1 MARNARASR
10 CVGRLAEEQGMYQRV
25 TLPNGIR
32 VFTSQMSYLRS
43 VSIAFYFGVGAR
55 YEPDAIS
62 GASHFIEHMLFKGS
76 ERFPNAQ
83 TISEAIEGV
92 GGVLDAATDKEVT
105 VYSAKVASQH
115 FDLAMR
121 LMTDMVRRPLMQAE
135 EIEKERDV
143 IIEELN
149 MYRDSP
155 ADWVNV
161 LADEAMWPGQPLGR
175 EVAGTRETVN
185 ALSRETLLDY
195 KARHYTPSNLVVS
208 IAGNVSHEQVMESL
222 MTLLGDW
229 PAAIAPGWTPSP
241 LLPTAERVR
250 LETRPTEQTNLCL
263 LTPGISHHDPR
274 HYAMTLL
281 NVALGDGMSSRLF
294 IELRERLGL
303 AYDIGSA
310 PSYYHDT
317 GSFTVSAGVE
327 PKRTEAT
334 IRAAIG
340 ELRKLRDEPPRP
352 DELARVKE
360 YTKGRMALR
369 LEDTYSV
376 AAWMG
381 GQEIITGEPLELD
394 EVMARVDA
402 VTAEQ
407 TQALAREIFTSDAL
421 HLAVIGPQKDAAAL
435 ERLLEI

>member
-1 MARNARASR
+1 
-10 CVGRLAEEQGMYQRV
+10 
-25 TLPNGIR
+25 
-32 VFTSQMSYLRS
+32 
-43 VSIAFYFGVGAR
+43 FYFGVGAR
-55 YEPDAIS
+55 YEPDPIS

-76 ERFPNAQ
+76 ERFPDAQ

-115 FDLAMR
+115 FELAMR
-121 LMTDMVRRPLMQAE
+121 LITDMVRHPLMQAD
-135 EIEKERDV
+135 EIEKERGV
-143 IIEELN
+143 IIEELS

-161 LADEAMWPGQPLGR
+161 LADEVMWPGQPLGR
-175 EVAGTRETVN
+175 EVAGTRETVTS
-185 ALSRETLLDY
+185 LSRETLLDY

-222 MTLLGDW
+222 TALLGDW
-229 PAAIAPGWTPSP
+229 PAATAPGWTPNP
-241 LLPTAERVR
+241 LRPSAERVR

-263 LTPGISHHDPR
+263 LTPGIAHHDPR

-281 NVALGDGMSSRLF
+281 NAALGDGMSSRLF
-294 IELRERLGL
+294 VEIRERQGL

-327 PKRTEAT
+327 PKRAEAT

-340 ELRKLRDEPPRP
+340 ELRKLRDEPLRA

-402 VTAEQ
+402 VTVEQ
-407 TQALAREIFTSDAL
+407 TQALARDLFSGDTL
-421 HLAVIGPQKDAAAL
+421 RLAVIGPQKDGAAL
-435 ERLLEI
+435 ARLLEM

>member
-1 MARNARASR
+1 MH
-10 CVGRLAEEQGMYQRV
+10 QRV

-32 VFTSQMSYLRS
+32 VFTSEMPHLRS

-55 YEPDAIS
+55 YEPDPIS

-76 ERFPNAQ
+76 RHFPNAQ
-83 TISEAIEGV
+83 VISEAIEGV

-115 FDLAMR
+115 FDLALR
-121 LMTDMVRRPLMQAE
+121 LMTDMVRHPLMEAQ
-135 EIEKERDV
+135 EIEKERGV
-143 IIEELN
+143 IIEELS

-175 EVAGTRETVN
+175 EVAGTRETVA

-195 KARHYTPSNLVVS
+195 KARHYTPSNLVISV
-208 IAGNVSHEQVMESL
+208 AGNVSDQQVMDKLVE
-222 MTLLGDW
+222 LLDDW
-229 PAAIAPGWTPSP
+229 PDSTAPRWSPSP
-241 LLPTAERVR
+241 IRPTAERVW

-263 LTPGISHHDPR
+263 LTPGIAHTDPR
-274 HYAMTLL
+274 HYTMTLL
-281 NVALGDGMSSRLF
+281 NAALGDGMSSRLF
-294 IELRERLGL
+294 IEIRERLGL

-310 PSYYHDT
+310 PSYYYDT
-317 GSFTVSAGVE
+317 GSFTLSAGVE

-334 IRAAIG
+334 IRAAIA

-352 DELARVKE
+352 EELARVKE

-381 GQEIITGEPLELD
+381 GQEIISGEALELD
-394 EVMARVDA
+394 EVTARVDA
-402 VTAEQ
+402 VTVEQ
-407 TQALAREIFTSDAL
+407 VQALARDLFTSDGL
-421 HLAVIGPQKDAAAL
+421 RLAVIGPQDDRAAL
-435 ERLLEI
+435 ERLLEM

>member
-1 MARNARASR
+1 
-10 CVGRLAEEQGMYQRV
+10 MYQRV

-32 VFTSQMSYLRS
+32 VFTSQIPYLRS
-43 VSIAFYFGVGAR
+43 VSVAFYFGVGAR
-55 YEPDAIS
+55 YEPEVIS

-76 ERFPNAQ
+76 ERFPTAQ
-83 TISEAIEGV
+83 SISEAIEGV

-121 LMTDMVRRPLMQAE
+121 LITDMARNPLMQAE
-135 EIEKERDV
+135 EIEKERGV

-155 ADWVNV
+155 ADWVSV

-175 EVAGTRETVN
+175 EVAGTRETVST
-185 ALSRETLLDY
+185 LSRETLLNY

-208 IAGNVSHEQVMESL
+208 IAGNVSDAQVMETL
-222 MTLLGDW
+222 TALLGDW
-229 PAAIAPGWTPSP
+229 PDATAPTWTPSP
-241 LLPTAERVR
+241 ILPTTERVR
-250 LETRPTEQTNLCL
+250 LETRSTEQTNLCL
-263 LTPGISHHDPR
+263 LTPGIAHNDPR

-281 NVALGDGMSSRLF
+281 NAALGDGMSSRLF
-294 IELRERLGL
+294 VELRERLGL
-303 AYDIGSA
+303 AYDIGSG
-310 PSYYHDT
+310 PSYYHGT
-317 GSFTVSAGVE
+317 GAFTISAGVE

-340 ELRKLRDEPPRP
+340 ELRKLRDEPLRA

-394 EVMARVDA
+394 EVMARIDA
-402 VTAEQ
+402 VTVEQ
-407 TQALAREIFTSDAL
+407 TQALARDLFTGEGL
-421 HLAVIGPQKDAAAL
+421 RLAVIGPQKDSAAL
-435 ERLLEI
+435 ERLLEM

>member
-1 MARNARASR
+1 
-10 CVGRLAEEQGMYQRV
+10 MYQRV
-25 TLPNGIR
+25 TLPNGVR
-32 VFTSQMSYLRS
+32 VFTSRITHVRS

-92 GGVLDAATDKEVT
+92 GGVLDAATDKEIT

-121 LMTDMVRRPLMQAE
+121 LITDMIRRPLMEAE
-135 EIEKERDV
+135 EVEKERGV

-161 LADEAMWPGQPLGR
+161 LADETMWPGQPLGR
-175 EVAGTRETVN
+175 EVAGTRETVT

-195 KARHYTPSNLVVS
+195 KTRHYTPSNLVVS
-208 IAGNVSHEQVMESL
+208 IAGNVSHEQVMDAL
-222 MTLLGDW
+222 DTLLGDW
-229 PAAIAPGWTPSP
+229 PAADAPGWTPSP
-241 LLPTAERVR
+241 IPLSAARVR

-263 LTPGISHHDPR
+263 MTPGIGHHDPR
-274 HYAMTLL
+274 HYTMTLL
-281 NVALGDGMSSRLF
+281 NAALGDGMSSRLF
-294 IELRERLGL
+294 LEIRERQGL

-310 PSYYHDT
+310 PTYYHDT
-317 GSFTVSAGVE
+317 GAFTIEAGVE
-327 PKRTEAT
+327 PSRTEAT
-334 IRAAIG
+334 IRAAIN
-340 ELRKLRDEPPRP
+340 ELRRLRDEPLRP
-352 DELARVKE
+352 EELARVKE
-360 YTKGRMALR
+360 YVKGRMALR
-369 LEDTYSV
+369 LEDTYSM

-381 GQEIITGEPLELD
+381 GQEIITGEALELD
-394 EVMARVDA
+394 EVMARIDA
-402 VTAEQ
+402 VTLADV
-407 TQALAREIFTSDAL
+407 QALARAL
-421 HLAVIGPQKDAAAL
+421 FISEGLRLAVIGPQSDTAAL
-435 ERLLEI
+435 ERLLEL

>member
-1 MARNARASR
+1 MH
-10 CVGRLAEEQGMYQRV
+10 QRV

-32 VFTSQMSYLRS
+32 VFTAPMPHLRS

-55 YEPDAIS
+55 NEPDPIS

-76 ERFPNAQ
+76 QQFPSAQ
-83 TISEAIEGV
+83 IISEAIEGV

-115 FDLAMR
+115 FDLALR
-121 LMTDMVRRPLMQAE
+121 LISDMARHPLMEAE
-135 EIEKERDV
+135 EIEKERGV

-175 EVAGTRETVN
+175 EVAGTRETVA

-195 KARHYTPSNLVVS
+195 KAQHYTPSNLVVS
-208 IAGNVSHEQVMESL
+208 VAGNISHQQVIDKLGE
-222 MTLLGDW
+222 LLGDW
-229 PAAIAPGWTPSP
+229 PDAAAPRWTPSP
-241 LLPTAERVR
+241 IRPTAERVR

-263 LTPGISHHDPR
+263 LTPGIAHTDPR
-274 HYAMTLL
+274 HYTMTLL
-281 NVALGDGMSSRLF
+281 NAALGDGMSSRLF

-317 GSFTVSAGVE
+317 GSFTISAGVE

-334 IRAAIG
+334 IRAAIA
-340 ELRKLRDEPPRP
+340 ELRKLCAEPLRP
-352 DELARVKE
+352 EELARVKE

-381 GQEIITGEPLELD
+381 GQEIISGEALELD

-407 TQALAREIFTSDAL
+407 TQELARELFTSDGL
-421 HLAVIGPQKDAAAL
+421 RLAVIGPQDDPAAL
-435 ERLLEI
+435 ERLLEL

>member
-1 MARNARASR
+1 MH
-10 CVGRLAEEQGMYQRV
+10 QRY

-32 VFTSQMSYLRS
+32 VFTSEISHVRS
-43 VSIAFYFGVGAR
+43 VSITFYFGVGAR
-55 YEPDAIS
+55 YEPDPIS

-83 TISEAIEGV
+83 TISETIEGV

-105 VYSAKVASQH
+105 VYSAKVTSQH
-115 FDLAMR
+115 FELAAR
-121 LMTDMVRRPLMQAE
+121 LIADMVRRPLMDPK
-135 EIEKERDV
+135 EIEKERSV

-161 LADEAMWPGQPLGR
+161 LADEAMWPGLPLGR
-175 EVAGTRETVN
+175 EVAGTRETVS
-185 ALSRETLLDY
+185 ALSAETLLDY
-195 KARHYTPSNLVVS
+195 KTRHYTPSNLVVS
-208 IAGNVSHEQVMESL
+208 VAGNVSHAQVMDTL
-222 MTLLGDW
+222 TTLLGDW
-229 PAAIAPGWTPSP
+229 TAAPAPTWTPSP
-241 LLPTAERVR
+241 IPAGVQRVR

-263 LTPGISHHDPR
+263 MTPGISHHDKR

-281 NVALGDGMSSRLF
+281 NAALGDGMSSRLF
-294 IELRERLGL
+294 VELRERLGL

-310 PSYYHDT
+310 PSYFHDT

-327 PKRTEAT
+327 PKRAEAT
-334 IRAAIG
+334 IRAALT
-340 ELRKLRDEPPRP
+340 ELRKLRDEPMRAE
-352 DELARVKE
+352 ELARVKE
-360 YTKGRMALR
+360 YVNGRMALR

-394 EVMARVDA
+394 EVMARVNA
-402 VTAEQ
+402 VTIDD
-407 TQALAREIFTSDAL
+407 TYALARDLFTTEGL
-421 HLAVIGPQKDAAAL
+421 RLAVIGPQEDSAAL
-435 ERLLEI
+435 ERLLEL

>member
-1 MARNARASR
+1 
-10 CVGRLAEEQGMYQRV
+10 MYQRV

-32 VFTSQMSYLRS
+32 VFVSEIPYVRS

-55 YEPDAIS
+55 YEPDDIA

-76 ERFPNAQ
+76 ERFSTAQ
-83 TISEAIEGV
+83 IISEAIEGV

-121 LMTDMVRRPLMQAE
+121 LISDMVRRPLLQTE
-135 EIEKERDV
+135 EIEKERSV

-161 LADEAMWPGQPLGR
+161 LADETMWPGQPLGR
-175 EVAGTRETVN
+175 EVAGTRETVS
-185 ALSRETLLDY
+185 ALTRETLLSY
-195 KARHYTPSNLVVS
+195 KQRHYTPSNLVVS
-208 IAGNVSHEQVMESL
+208 VAGNVSHQQVRDAL
-222 MTLLGDW
+222 AALLGDW
-229 PAAIAPGWTPSP
+229 SADLAPRWTPSP
-241 LLPTAERVR
+241 IPPSSTRVR

-263 LTPGISHHDPR
+263 LTPGLSSKDPR

-281 NVALGDGMSSRLF
+281 NAALGDGMSSRLF
-294 IELRERLGL
+294 VEIRERLGL

-310 PSYYHDT
+310 PTYYHDT
-317 GSFTVSAGVE
+317 GSLTISAGVE

-334 IRAAIG
+334 IRAALA
-340 ELRKLRDEPPRP
+340 ELSKLRDEPLHAE
-352 DELARVKE
+352 ELARVKE

-394 EVMARVDA
+394 EVMARIDA
-402 VTAEQ
+402 VTVED
-407 TQALAREIFTSDAL
+407 TQALARELFTGDGL
-421 HLAVIGPQKDAAAL
+421 RLAVIGPQRDSAAL
-435 ERLLEI
+435 ERLLEL

>member
-1 MARNARASR
+1 
-10 CVGRLAEEQGMYQRV
+10 MYERV

-32 VFTSQMSYLRS
+32 VFTSQITYVRS

-55 YEPDAIS
+55 YEPDDIS

-121 LMTDMVRRPLMQAE
+121 LISDMVRHPLMEAE

-155 ADWVNV
+155 ADWVSV
-161 LADEAMWPGQPLGR
+161 LADETMWPGQPLGR
-175 EVAGTRETVN
+175 EVAGTRETVS
-185 ALSRETLLDY
+185 ALSRDILLAY
-195 KARHYTPSNLVVS
+195 KERHYTPSNLVVS
-208 IAGNVSHEQVMESL
+208 VAGNVSREQVLASL
-222 MTLLGDW
+222 NELLGDW
-229 PAAIAPGWTPSP
+229 PTATAPQWNPSP
-241 LLPTAERVR
+241 IQTGVQRVR

-263 LTPGISHHDPR
+263 LTPGIASRDPR

-281 NVALGDGMSSRLF
+281 NAALGDGMSSRLF
-294 IELRERLGL
+294 VEIRERQGL

-317 GSFTVSAGVE
+317 GAFTISAGVE
-327 PKRTEAT
+327 PKRVEAT
-334 IRAAIG
+334 IRASIA
-340 ELRKLRDEPPRP
+340 ELRKLREEPLRAA
-352 DELARVKE
+352 ELARVKE
-360 YTKGRMALR
+360 YVKGRMALR

-394 EVMARVDA
+394 EVMARIDA
-402 VTAEQ
+402 VTVEQ
-407 TQALAREIFTSDAL
+407 TQALARDLFTGEGL
-421 HLAVIGPQKDAAAL
+421 RLAVIGPQRESEAL
-435 ERLLEI
+435 ERLLEM

>member
-1 MARNARASR
+1 
-10 CVGRLAEEQGMYQRV
+10 MYQRV

-32 VFTSQMSYLRS
+32 VFTSEITHVRS

-55 YEPDAIS
+55 YEPDEIS

-76 ERFPNAQ
+76 DRFPDAQ
-83 TISEAIEGV
+83 TISETIEGV

-121 LMTDMVRRPLMQAE
+121 LITDMIRRPLMLFE
-135 EIEKERDV
+135 EVEKERGV
-143 IIEELN
+143 IIEELS

-161 LADEAMWPGQPLGR
+161 LADETMWPGQPLGR
-175 EVAGTRETVN
+175 EVAGTRETIS
-185 ALSRETLLDY
+185 ALSRDILLDF
-195 KARHYTPSNLVVS
+195 KERHYTPSNLVVS
-208 IAGNVSHEQVMESL
+208 IAGNVNHAQVMETL
-222 MTLLGDW
+222 TTLLGDW
-229 PAAIAPGWTPSP
+229 PAASATRWKPSP
-241 LLPTAERVR
+241 ITEGATRVR

-263 LTPGISHHDPR
+263 LTPGIASTDPR

-281 NVALGDGMSSRLF
+281 NAALGDGMSSRLF
-294 IELRERLGL
+294 IEIRERQGL

-317 GSFTVSAGVE
+317 GSFIVSAGVE
-327 PKRTEAT
+327 PSRAEAT
-334 IRAAIG
+334 IRAAIA
-340 ELRKLRDEPPRP
+340 ELRKLRDEPLRAE
-352 DELARVKE
+352 ELARVKE

-394 EVMARVDA
+394 EVIARVDA
-402 VTAEQ
+402 VTIEQ
-407 TQALAREIFTSDAL
+407 THALARDLFSSKGL
-421 HLAVIGPQKDAAAL
+421 RLAVIGPQRDSAAL
-435 ERLLEI
+435 ERLLEM

>member
-1 MARNARASR
+1 MH
-10 CVGRLAEEQGMYQRV
+10 QRF

-32 VFTSQMSYLRS
+32 VFTSQITHVRS
-43 VSIAFYFGVGAR
+43 VSVAFYFGVGAR
-55 YEPDAIS
+55 YEPDPIS

-76 ERFPNAQ
+76 QGFPNAQ

-115 FDLAMR
+115 FELAAK
-121 LMTDMVRRPLMQAE
+121 LISDMVRHPLMQAE
-135 EIEKERDV
+135 EVEKERGV

-161 LADEAMWPGQPLGR
+161 LADEAMWPGQSLGR
-175 EVAGTRETVN
+175 EVAGTRETVS
-185 ALSRETLLDY
+185 ALSAETLLDY
-195 KARHYTPSNLVVS
+195 KERHYTPSNVVVS
-208 IAGNVSHEQVMESL
+208 VAGNVSHEQVMETL
-222 MTLLGDW
+222 TGLLGDW
-229 PAAIAPGWTPSP
+229 PAATAPRWTPSP
-241 LLPTAERVR
+241 IPATSERVR

-263 LTPGISHHDPR
+263 MTPGIAHNDPR

-281 NVALGDGMSSRLF
+281 NAALGDGMSSRLF
-294 IELRERLGL
+294 IELRERQGL

-310 PSYYHDT
+310 PSYFHDT
-317 GSFTVSAGVE
+317 GAFTVSAGVE
-327 PKRTEAT
+327 PRRTEAT
-334 IRAAIG
+334 IRAALA
-340 ELRKLRDEPPRP
+340 ELRKLRDEPLRP
-352 DELARVKE
+352 EELARVKQ
-360 YTKGRMALR
+360 YINGRMALR

-402 VTAEQ
+402 VTVEDVH
-407 TQALAREIFTSDAL
+407 ALARDLFTSDGL
-421 HLAVIGPQKDAAAL
+421 RLAVIGPQSEAAAL
-435 ERLLEI
+435 ERLLEM

>member
-1 MARNARASR
+1 
-10 CVGRLAEEQGMYQRV
+10 MYQRV

-32 VFTSQMSYLRS
+32 VFTSHITYVRS

-55 YEPDAIS
+55 YEPDDIS

-76 ERFPNAQ
+76 ERFQNAQ

-121 LMTDMVRRPLMQAE
+121 LITDMIRNPLMQAE
-135 EIEKERDV
+135 EVEKERGV

-161 LADEAMWPGQPLGR
+161 LADETMWPGQPLGR
-175 EVAGTRETVN
+175 EVAGTRETVST
-185 ALSRETLLDY
+185 LSRETLLAY

-208 IAGNVSHEQVMESL
+208 VAGNVTHQQVMDAL
-222 MTLLGDW
+222 ATLLGDW
-229 PAAIAPGWTPSP
+229 PAATAPRWAPSP
-241 LLPTAERVR
+241 IPPSVERVR

-263 LTPGISHHDPR
+263 LTPGISSLDPR

-281 NVALGDGMSSRLF
+281 NAALGDGMSSRLF
-294 IELRERLGL
+294 VELRERQGL

-310 PSYYHDT
+310 PTYYHDT
-317 GSFTVSAGVE
+317 GSFTISAGVE

-334 IRAAIG
+334 IRAAIA
-340 ELRKLRDEPPRP
+340 ELRKLRDEPIRA

-402 VTAEQ
+402 VTVED
-407 TQALAREIFTSDAL
+407 TQALARELFTTEGMR
-421 HLAVIGPQKDAAAL
+421 LAVIGPQHDGAAL
-435 ERLLEI
+435 EHLLEM

>member
-1 MARNARASR
+1 
-10 CVGRLAEEQGMYQRV
+10 MYQRV

-32 VFTSQMSYLRS
+32 VFTSQIPYLRS

-55 YEPDAIS
+55 YEPDPIS

-76 ERFPNAQ
+76 ERFPTAQ

-115 FDLAMR
+115 FDLALR
-121 LMTDMVRRPLMQAE
+121 LITDMARNPLMQAE
-135 EIEKERDV
+135 EIEKERGV
-143 IIEELN
+143 IIEELS

-161 LADEAMWPGQPLGR
+161 LADETMWPEQPLGR
-175 EVAGTRETVN
+175 EVAGTRETVSS
-185 ALSRETLLDY
+185 LSRETLVEY
-195 KARHYTPSNLVVS
+195 KTRHYTPSNLVVS
-208 IAGNVSHEQVMESL
+208 IAGNVTEAQVMDAL
-222 MTLLGDW
+222 TTLLGDW
-229 PAAIAPGWTPSP
+229 QDAPAPHWTPSP
-241 LLPTAERVR
+241 IVPTTERVR
-250 LETRPTEQTNLCL
+250 LETRSTEQTNLCL
-263 LTPGISHHDPR
+263 MTPGIGHMDPR

-281 NVALGDGMSSRLF
+281 NAALGDGMSSRLF
-294 IELRERLGL
+294 VEIRERLGL
-303 AYDIGSA
+303 AYDIGSG
-310 PSYYHDT
+310 PSYYHGT

-334 IRAAIG
+334 IRAVIG
-340 ELRKLRDEPPRP
+340 ELQKLRDEPLRAE
-352 DELARVKE
+352 ELARVKE

-394 EVMARVDA
+394 EVMARLDA
-402 VTAEQ
+402 VTVEQ
-407 TQALAREIFTSDAL
+407 TQALARDLFTGEGL
-421 HLAVIGPQKDAAAL
+421 RLAVIGPQKDSAAL
-435 ERLLEI
+435 ERLLEM

>member
-1 MARNARASR
+1 
-10 CVGRLAEEQGMYQRV
+10 MYQRV

-32 VFTSQMSYLRS
+32 VFTESMPHLRS

-55 YEPDAIS
+55 YEPDPIA

-76 ERFPNAQ
+76 QQFPSAQ
-83 TISEAIEGV
+83 VISEAIEGV

-115 FDLAMR
+115 FALAMR
-121 LMTDMVRRPLMQAE
+121 LISDMAQRPLMQAE
-135 EIEKERDV
+135 EIEKERGV
-143 IIEELN
+143 IIEELS

-175 EVAGTRETVN
+175 EVAGTRETVT

-208 IAGNVSHEQVMESL
+208 VAGNDSHQQVMETL
-222 MTLLGDW
+222 AELLGDW
-229 PAAIAPGWTPSP
+229 PDAAAPRWSPSP
-241 LLPTAERVR
+241 ISATAERVR

-263 LTPGISHHDPR
+263 LTPGIAHTDPR

-281 NVALGDGMSSRLF
+281 NAALGDGMSSRLF
-294 IELRERLGL
+294 IEIRERLGL

-310 PSYYHDT
+310 PSYFHDT
-317 GSFTVSAGVE
+317 GSFTISAGVE
-327 PKRTEAT
+327 PKRVDAT
-334 IRAAIG
+334 IRAAID
-340 ELRKLRDEPPRP
+340 ELRKLCAEPLRP
-352 DELARVKE
+352 EELARVKE

-381 GQEIITGEPLELD
+381 GQEIISGESLELD

-407 TQALAREIFTSDAL
+407 AQALARDLFTSDGL
-421 HLAVIGPQKDAAAL
+421 RLAVIGPQDDAAAL
-435 ERLLEI
+435 ERLLEM

>member
-1 MARNARASR
+1 
-10 CVGRLAEEQGMYQRV
+10 MYQRV

-32 VFTSQMSYLRS
+32 IFTSQMSSVRS

-76 ERFPNAQ
+76 EGFPNAQ

-121 LMTDMVRRPLMQAE
+121 LITDMVRRPLMEAK
-135 EIEKERDV
+135 EIEKERGV

-161 LADEAMWPGQPLGR
+161 LADETMWPGLPLGR
-175 EVAGTRETVN
+175 EVAGTRETVSG
-185 ALSRETLLDY
+185 LSRETLLDY

-208 IAGNVSHEQVMESL
+208 VAGNVSPEQVIAAVSDA
-222 MTLLGDW
+222 LGDW
-229 PAAIAPGWTPSP
+229 PAAPAPVWTPSP
-241 LLPTAERVR
+241 VPSAAQRVR

-263 LTPGISHHDPR
+263 LTPGIASHDPR

-281 NVALGDGMSSRLF
+281 NAALGDGMSSRLF
-294 IELRERLGL
+294 VEIRERQGL

-317 GSFTVSAGVE
+317 GSFTISAGVE
-327 PKRTEAT
+327 PKRAEAT
-334 IRAAIG
+334 IRAAIA
-340 ELRKLRDEPPRP
+340 ELRKLRDEPLRP
-352 DELARVKE
+352 EELARVKE

-402 VTAEQ
+402 VTVEQ
-407 TQALAREIFTSDAL
+407 TQALARDLFTSEGL
-421 HLAVIGPQKDAAAL
+421 RLAVIGPQRDSAAL
-435 ERLLEI
+435 ERLLEM